1 MFKRLLVLMA
11 MLLLG
16 LRVVSAQSTLTVFA
30 AASLTDAFT
39 EIEGAFESINLGLV
53 DVVFNFGSS
62 STLATQIV
70 EGAPGDVFASA
81 NNAQMNVVR
90 DAGLLMTTS
99 QTFAKNRLVLIV
111 PVDNPANIQGL
122 DDLDNAGLRL
132 VVAAPDVPVR
142 QYTDTMLE
150 RMAADPLYGEAYHS
164 AVLANIVS
172 EEDNVRQVVSKVVL
186 GEADAGIVYVSD
198 VTPDVS
204 SQVIAFPIPDSLNT
218 MATYPVATLTAS
230 ANLELAQAFVDY
242 LLSDDGQDTL
252 VRWNFISVRIPEV
265 AATITLVDDGAVHV
279 DGQVLNAQALTADD
293 LRANYAAY
301 TIEVIY
307 LSGEDTVTTT
317 FTGALLWDII
327 STAQPNLNADV
338 RNDKLGMYI
347 VASATD
353 HYQAVIA
360 WGEIDPEFGNQQI
373 LVAYDENGEP
383 IGDSGPLRLV
393 VPGDARDGRYVSNL
407 VSLELRDAP
416 QISQ

>member
-1 MFKRLLVLMA
+1 MLKRILVLLA

-30 AASLTDAFT
+30 ASSLTEAFT
-39 EIEGAFESINLGLV
+39 EIESAFEAANTGV
-53 DVVFNFGSS
+53 DVVYNFGSS

-81 NNAQMNVVR
+81 NNTQMNVVR
-90 DAGLLMTTS
+90 DAELLAGRPR
-99 QTFAKNRLVLIV
+99 TFVKNRLVLIV
-111 PVDNPANIQGL
+111 PADNPANVQGL
-122 DDLDNAGLRL
+122 ADLDNEGLRL

-150 RMAADPLYGEAYHS
+150 RMATSPLYGEEFRA
-164 AVLANIVS
+164 AVVANIVS

-198 VTPDVS
+198 VTPDTA
-204 SQVIAFPIPDSLNT
+204 SQVIAFPIPDALNT
-218 MATYPVATLTAS
+218 IATYPTAVLSGS
-230 ANLELAQAFVDY
+230 ADPELAQTFVDY
-242 LLSDDGQDTL
+242 LLSDEGQDTL
-252 VRWNFISVRIPEV
+252 VRWNFISVRIPEA
-265 AATITLVDDGAVHV
+265 AATITLVDDGSLHV
-279 DGQVLNAQALTADD
+279 GGQVLNALALTADD
-293 LRANYAAY
+293 LRTNYAAY
-301 TIEVIY
+301 TIDVTY
-307 LSGEDTVTTT
+307 LSGQDTVTSQ
-317 FTGALLWDII
+317 FTGALLWDVI
-327 STAQPNLNADV
+327 SAAQPNLNADV

-383 IGDSGPLRLV
+383 IADTGPLRLI
-393 VPGDARDGRYVSNL
+393 VPGDVHSGRYVSNL

-416 QISQ
+416 SIGQ